1 MLNFKYHNPTKIL
14 FGRGYEAQIGR
25 LVRPY
30 GSKLLLHYGGRS
42 IRQSGLYERV
52 VASLR
57 EAGVEFVELG
67 GVQPN
72 PRLALVH
79 EGIELARREKV
90 DLILAVGGGSV
101 IDSAKAIALGAAYD
115 GDVWDFYERKA
126 APEKALPVAV
136 ILTIPAAGSENSP
149 NSVIT
154 NEALALKV
162 GTKHQISRP
171 VFSILNPE
179 LCMTLPREQIGYGVC
194 DMMAHIMERYFTHT
208 THVDLTDRL
217 CEGAL
222 RTAMEN
228 GRKLMQDRR
237 NYDAWAEIMLT
248 ATLAHNGLLGMGR
261 AEDWGSHKIEHELS
275 AIYDVPHGAGLAV
288 IFPAWIRYV
297 WKENPEM
304 FLQFAVKVMDVDSSL
319 RDKEGAILEG
329 VRRLEGFFKEM
340 ELPIRLH
347 ELGIGEEHLEEM
359 AEKTLLRGS
368 IGGLK
373 VLTAQDVLEILKLAL
388 K

>member
-1 MLNFKYHNPTKIL
+1 MLNFEYHNPTKIL

-30 GSKLLLHYGGRS
+30 GSKLLLHYGGKS

-115 GDVWDFYERKA
+115 GDVWDFFERKA

-248 ATLAHNGLLGMGR
+248 GTLAHNGLLGMGR

-304 FLQFAVKVMDVDSSL
+304 FLQFAVRVMDVDSSL
-319 RDKEGAILEG
+319 RDEEGAILEG

-359 AEKTLLRGS
+359 AEKTLLRGP

>member
-1 MLNFKYHNPTKIL
+1 MLNFEYHNPTEIL

-25 LVRPY
+25 LVCPY
-30 GSKLLLHYGGRS
+30 GSKLLLHYGGKS
-42 IRQSGLYERV
+42 IRQSGLYDRV

-72 PRLALVH
+72 PRLAMVH

-101 IDSAKAIALGAAYD
+101 IDSAKAIALGVAYD
-115 GDVWDFYERKA
+115 GDVWDFFERKA

-228 GRKLMQDRR
+228 GRKLMQDNR
-237 NYDAWAEIMLT
+237 NYDAWAEIMMT
-248 ATLAHNGLLGMGR
+248 GTLAHNGLLGMGR

-288 IFPAWIRYV
+288 IFPAWIKYV
-297 WKENPEM
+297 WKENPDM
-304 FLQFAVKVMDVDSSL
+304 FLQFAVRVMDVDSSL

-340 ELPIRLH
+340 ELPIRIH

-359 AEKTLLRGS
+359 AEKALLRGP

-373 VLTAQDVLEILKLAL
+373 VLTARDVLEILKLAL

>member
-1 MLNFKYHNPTKIL
+1 MLNFEYHNPTKIL

-30 GSKLLLHYGGRS
+30 GSKLLLHYGGKS
-42 IRQSGLYERV
+42 IRQSGLYDRV

-67 GVQPN
+67 GVRPN

-79 EGIELARREKV
+79 EGIELARRERV

-101 IDSAKAIALGAAYD
+101 IDSAKAIALGVGYD
-115 GDVWDFYERKA
+115 GDVWDFFERKA
-126 APEKALPVAV
+126 VPEKALPVAV

-228 GRKLMQDRR
+228 GCKLMRDSQD
-237 NYDAWAEIMLT
+237 YDAWAEIMLT

-359 AEKTLLRGS
+359 AEKTLLRGP

>member
-1 MLNFKYHNPTKIL
+1 MLNFEYHNPTKIL
-14 FGRGYEAQIGR
+14 FGRGYETQVGQLA
-25 LVRPY
+25 RPY
-30 GSKLLLHYGGRS
+30 GSKLLLHYGGKS
-42 IRQSGLYERV
+42 IKRSGLYDRV
-52 VASLR
+52 IASLQ
-57 EAGVEFVELG
+57 EAGVDFVELG

-72 PRLALVH
+72 PRLALVR

-101 IDSAKAIALGAAYD
+101 IDSAKAIALGVDYA
-115 GDVWDFYERKA
+115 GDVWDFYEQKA
-126 APEKALPVAV
+126 VPEKALPVAV

-154 NEALALKV
+154 HEALALKV
-162 GTKHQISRP
+162 GTKHTISRP

-228 GRKLMQDRR
+228 GRKLMRDSQD
-237 NYDAWAEIMLT
+237 YDAWAEIMAT
-248 ATLAHNGLLGMGR
+248 GTLAHNGLLGTGR
-261 AEDWGSHKIEHELS
+261 AEDWASHKIEHELS

-288 IFPAWIRYV
+288 IFPAWIKYV
-297 WKENPEM
+297 WRENPDM
-304 FLQFAVKVMDVDSSL
+304 FLQFAVRVMDVDCSF
-319 RDKEGAILEG
+319 RDKEGAVLEG
-329 VRRLEGFFKEM
+329 IRRLEGFYKEM
-340 ELPIRLH
+340 DLPIRLR
-347 ELGIGEEHLEEM
+347 ELGIGEERLTEM
-359 AEKTLLRGS
+359 AEKALLRGP

-373 VLTAQDVLEILKLAL
+373 VLEPKDVLEILKLAL